1 MMPSEEAMK
10 STGMKSKRAK
20 ANGSRDKDRK
30 MRDDSHAAKKIGKI
44 RTPLAEKRTDTRARR
59 RVTKEVLKE
68 VQTKFNG

>member
-1 MMPSEEAMK
+1 MK

-30 MRDDSHAAKKIGKI
+30 MRDDSHAVKKIGKI
-44 RTPLAEKRTDTRARR
+44 RTPLAEKRTDTRANR
-59 RVTKEVLKE
+59 RVTKEALKE